1 MEGFSRGLTPY
12 PRRAR
17 WFNVIVGGVPALAV
31 ALLLGPEHALGQ
43 AVGTMFLSFGNAFM
57 FGGLLVS
64 LPSQRH
70 FDEFLASLGMS

>member
-1 MEGFSRGLTPY
+1 
-12 PRRAR
+12 
-17 WFNVIVGGVPALAV
+17 
-31 ALLLGPEHALGQ
+31 
-43 AVGTMFLSFGNAFM
+43 MFLSFGNAFM